1 MFRRTIA
8 TVSVALATAFGLTVA
23 ADPAAAGTVTQTW
36 SCHPRLASQ
45 TVHVTITAPAVVRK
59 NVEAAV
65 FVKVENVQPYPGP
78 GSGRPYTSGRLVLGG
93 AGSGTVNFYLSSP
106 TVLEPGDP
114 WIMQGTAKVTF
125 TSTGTG
131 TLASNGYGV
140 PPYYNCGQ
148 ADPPVAETVT
158 VQP

>member
-8 TVSVALATAFGLTVA
+8 TVAVGLATAFGLTVA
-23 ADPAAAGTVTQTW
+23 ADSAAAGTVTQTW
-36 SCHPRLASQ
+36 ACHPRLSSQ
-45 TVHVTITAPAVVRK
+45 TVHVTVTAPAVVRK

-65 FVKVENVQPYPGP
+65 FVKVENVKPYS
-78 GSGRPYTSGRLVLGG
+78 GSGTPYTSGRVVLGG

-131 TLASNGYGV
+131 TLAMNGYGV